1 MAKQPCSCT
10 RPLLHSQ
17 GWDNST
23 LRLFD
28 VRNQSHSTLKTL
40 SKSAWKT
47 PSRTSWSSEDEGPSK
62 KLYLVA
68 RNRQGNRGSSKAEP
82 STAPV
87 QLWEWRSAPWQ
98 WIRID
103 FYGPFIGCMFL
114 IVMDAHSRRLEIE
127 KMDTTT
133 STKTIEKLQ
142 SLFTRYG
149 VPSQ

>member
-17 GWDNST
+17 GWDNCT

-28 VRNQSHSTLKTL
+28 VTNQSHSTLKTL
-40 SKSAWKT
+40 STSAWRT
-47 PSRTSWSSEDEGPSK
+47 PSRTSWSSEDDGPSK
-62 KLYLVA
+62 KVYQLA
-68 RNRQGNRGSSKAEP
+68 RNRQGNRGNCKAEP

-87 QLWEWRSAPWQ
+87 LLWKWRSAPWQ
-98 WIRID
+98 WIHID

-133 STKTIEKLQ
+133 STKIIEKLK